1 MRWPGHLEKIKVL
14 DELGFFEPE
23 RIPGTLGVILPH
35 MVGEG
40 KDLSVL
46 EVEMEGIK
54 DGKEA
59 KACFSLYDEA
69 REGFSSMSRVTGFT
83 TALVTEYLVREDV
96 PAGVLPLELLGDK
109 TEFYDH
115 VIEGLIRKGV
125 KIETGLKF

>member
-46 EVEMEGIK
+46 EVEVEGIK

-59 KACFSLYDEA
+59 KAYFSLYDKA
-69 REGFSSMSRVTGFT
+69 RDGFSSMSRVTGFT
-83 TALVTEYLVREDV
+83 TALVTEYLAQEDIPV
-96 PAGVLPLELLGDK
+96 GVLPLELLGDN

-115 VIEGLIRKGV
+115 VIKGLIRKGV
-125 KIETGLKF
+125 KIETELKF